1 MTRTAAALVASD
13 GGNETN
19 NVKPKR
25 RRINKSVLHRR
36 IDLIERSLNVF
47 GSDVREQLL
56 ALRRDTFY
64 DASRRPGTE
73 EAAAKA
79 KKRRG
84 HRGGQRVQRSKRG
97 GVAAVAASA
106 ERGVVASGD
115 AKDGHD
121 TTQTNPSPN
130 PATQRKDPNP
140 KTNPES
146 VVAGVEWT
154 HPREMKLGQRRRLKT
169 EKTGERKTAEEQKQ
183 VGWRRRLKAV
193 EWRACKA
200 EDEVKQLRRANEEMK
215 KAVAAGG
222 QVEVVDPTLKGAAPE
237 VINFCLQS
245 DVEAQKGQLRELRVQ
260 HKELQAKTEQLQQRL
275 TQEGV
280 FLAAARERVQKA
292 EQRLTAVQASDQQ
305 KLQQQQEQIAQ
316 LGHQLKMQM
325 TTPQPCELQSRV
337 PIVYGNVGAG
347 TMSAQPSPPMK
358 KTKAPPAAPKI
369 KKKWAE
375 PKIKEKTVIVRVGG
389 KQRTQVRVW
398 VDGNNWVDKP
408 LAGEVQETV
417 FHD

>member
-64 DASRRPGTE
+64 DASRRPDTE

-106 ERGVVASGD
+106 ERGVLASGD
-115 AKDGHD
+115 AKPDGHN
-121 TTQTNPSPN
+121 TTPTNPETN
-130 PATQRKDPNP
+130 PATQRNDPNP

-146 VVAGVEWT
+146 VVAGVEWAP
-154 HPREMKLGQRRRLKT
+154 PRDMKLGQRRRLKT
-169 EKTGERKTAEEQKQ
+169 EKSREQKALAEEQKQ
-183 VGWRRRLKAV
+183 VGWRRRIKAV

-200 EDEVKQLRRANEEMK
+200 EDEVKQLRMENEELK

-222 QVEVVDPTLKGAAPE
+222 QQEVKDSTLKGAAPE

-245 DVEAQKGQLRELRVQ
+245 DLEVRNGQLRELRVQ

-280 FLAAARERVQKA
+280 FLAAARERVQEA
-292 EQRLTAVQASDQQ
+292 EQRLTAVQASEQQ
-305 KLQQQQEQIAQ
+305 KLQRQERQIEQLVKQVQEQAEGAQ
-316 LGHQLKMQM
+316 SREQELSEVRA
-325 TTPQPCELQSRV
+325 ELQSRA
-337 PIVYGNVGAG
+337 PATYGNTTA
-347 TMSAQPSPPMK
+347 SAVTNRPSPLVK
-358 KTKAPPAAPKI
+358 RVPAAKKI
-369 KKKWAE
+369 KVPAAKKIPASVKKARE
-375 PKIKEKTVIVRVGG
+375 VVL
-389 KQRTQVRVW
+389 
-398 VDGNNWVDKP
+398 VDGKW
-408 LAGEVQETV
+408 LEVQETV
-417 FHD
+417 FPD